1 MSDPERIFLSPPHM
15 SGRERDLVGEVFDS
29 NFIAP
34 AGPMITRFENEFCAL
49 TGHKSAAALS
59 SGTGA
64 MDIALRMLGVTTG
77 DEVWVANLTFIGGVS
92 PILYRG
98 AVPRFLD
105 VAANTWTLDPDLLKD
120 ELGKADKEGRLP
132 KVVIP
137 VDLYGQ
143 SCDLDR
149 IVTTCD
155 AYDIPVV
162 VDAAESVGARYKDR
176 HAGKGARMAV
186 YSFNGNKII
195 TTAGGGMLAS
205 DDEELIA
212 RARYLSQQARQPVPH
227 YEHTETGY
235 NYRMPSLCAAVG
247 VGQLEVLAERVAR
260 RREIFDTYAQAFADL
275 EGVDMMPEAD
285 YGTANRWLSVLTLD
299 PETVAKSPMEVI
311 AAAEKNNIECRPVWK
326 PMHEQPVFNTAAH
339 GATSVSDHLF
349 ATGLCLPSGS
359 SMRAVDQERVI
370 RQIISTLTA

>member
-1 MSDPERIFLSPPHM
+1 M

-105 VAANTWTLDPDLLKD
+105 VAANTWTLDPDLLKN

-339 GATSVSDHLF
+339 GATSVSDRLF

>member
-1 MSDPERIFLSPPHM
+1 
-15 SGRERDLVGEVFDS
+15 
-29 NFIAP
+29 
-34 AGPMITRFENEFCAL
+34 
-49 TGHKSAAALS
+49 
-59 SGTGA
+59 
-64 MDIALRMLGVTTG
+64 
-77 DEVWVANLTFIGGVS
+77 
-92 PILYRG
+92 
-98 AVPRFLD
+98 
-105 VAANTWTLDPDLLKD
+105 
-120 ELGKADKEGRLP
+120 
-132 KVVIP
+132 
-137 VDLYGQ
+137 
-143 SCDLDR
+143 
-149 IVTTCD
+149 
-155 AYDIPVV
+155 
-162 VDAAESVGARYKDR
+162 
-176 HAGKGARMAV
+176 
-186 YSFNGNKII
+186 
-195 TTAGGGMLAS
+195 MLAS

-339 GATSVSDHLF
+339 GATSVSDRLF